1 MDRVDWNAELIRGDL
16 GQAVQQLKPEP
27 GKGLFKVIFGT
38 WLGERCAPEGLRLLY
53 RDATPD
59 LGCRPTEGDM
69 PHARSVCVLF
79 AALAPFTFQGQV
91 GSSQRSLPPPTD
103 IDAMFTEQLSQAE
116 QQFCKAILN
125 KDART
130 LDSLLSPNF
139 ALRVADVPQS
149 SLPRTVWMD
158 NTLHRITGEF
168 CEQHHVVARKL
179 ADDLAAVSLV
189 WSQKAT
195 SDGRNFSGEF
205 YLVDLW
211 QRSSGNWQIIA
222 RYSTPL
228 GKFPERPARQLPP
241 AGDVD
246 PDLTE
251 HLRQLEQQFGE
262 ASMHGDTQVVD
273 RLMGADFTL
282 RVGDAPERSVP
293 RTLREDLRPQATRAY
308 TMESF
313 EERHQAA
320 RKLTNDIAVV
330 SLLLSQKATFA
341 GRDRSGDFYVVD
353 IWRKTAGNWQI
364 IARYSTPLG
373 KRLDR
378 SP

>member
-1 MDRVDWNAELIRGDL
+1 MLV
-16 GQAVQQLKPEP
+16 
-27 GKGLFKVIFGT
+27 
-38 WLGERCAPEGLRLLY
+38 
-53 RDATPD
+53 AT
-59 LGCRPTEGDM
+59 
-69 PHARSVCVLF
+69 
-79 AALAPFTFQGQV
+79 LAPFTFQGQA

-103 IDAMFTEQLSQAE
+103 IDAHLTEQLGQAE

-125 KDART
+125 SDART
-130 LDSLLSPNF
+130 LDSLVSPNF
-139 ALRVADVPQS
+139 ALRVADVPQG

-158 NTLHRITGEF
+158 NTLHRITNEH

-179 ADDLAAVSLV
+179 GDDLAAVSLI
-189 WSQKAT
+189 WSQKGT
-195 SDGRNFSGEF
+195 SDGRDFSGDF
-205 YLVDLW
+205 YVVDFW
-211 QRSSGNWQIIA
+211 QKSSGNWQIIA

-246 PDLTE
+246 RDLTE
-251 HLRQLEQQFGE
+251 HLRQLEQQFGD

-293 RTLREDLRPQATRAY
+293 RVLREDLRPYPTRAY
-308 TMESF
+308 KIESF
-313 EERHQAA
+313 EERHHAA
-320 RKLTNDIAVV
+320 RKLTTDLAVV
-330 SLLLSQKATFA
+330 SLLLSQKATFD

-353 IWRKTAGNWQI
+353 IWRKTARNWQI

-373 KRLDR
+373 KKLDR
-378 SP
+378 SL

>member
-1 MDRVDWNAELIRGDL
+1 MPRVQSVWVL
-16 GQAVQQLKPEP
+16 V
-27 GKGLFKVIFGT
+27 
-38 WLGERCAPEGLRLLY
+38 
-53 RDATPD
+53 AT
-59 LGCRPTEGDM
+59 
-69 PHARSVCVLF
+69 
-79 AALAPFTFQGQV
+79 LASFTFQGQAR
-91 GSSQRSLPPPTD
+91 SSQRSLPPPTD
-103 IDAMFTEQLSQAE
+103 IDAQFTEELGRAE
-116 QQFCKAILN
+116 RQFCEAIRN

-130 LDSLLSPNF
+130 LDSLVSQNF

-158 NTLHRITGEF
+158 NTLHRITNEH

-189 WSQKAT
+189 WSQKGS
-195 SDGRNFSGEF
+195 SDGRDFSGDF
-205 YLVDLW
+205 YLVDFW
-211 QRSSGNWQIIA
+211 QKGGGKWQIIA

-228 GKFPERPARQLPP
+228 GKVPERAPRQLPP
-241 AGDVD
+241 AGDID
-246 PDLTE
+246 PALTE
-251 HLRQLEQQFGE
+251 SLRQLEQQFGE

-282 RVGDAPERSVP
+282 RVGDAPERSVL
-293 RTLREDLRPQATRAY
+293 RVLREDLRPYPTRAY
-308 TMESF
+308 KIESF
-313 EERHQAA
+313 EERHHAA
-320 RKLTNDIAVV
+320 RKLTNDLAVM
-330 SLLLSQKATFA
+330 SLLLSQKATFD

-353 IWRKTAGNWQI
+353 IWRKTARNWQI

>member
-1 MDRVDWNAELIRGDL
+1 VL
-16 GQAVQQLKPEP
+16 V
-27 GKGLFKVIFGT
+27 GT
-38 WLGERCAPEGLRLLY
+38 
-53 RDATPD
+53 
-59 LGCRPTEGDM
+59 
-69 PHARSVCVLF
+69 
-79 AALAPFTFQGQV
+79 LASFTFQGQA
-91 GSSQRSLPPPTD
+91 GNSQRSLPPPTD
-103 IDAMFTEQLSQAE
+103 IDAQFTEELGRAE
-116 QQFCKAILN
+116 RQFGEAILK

-130 LDSLLSPNF
+130 LDNLVGQNF
-139 ALRVADVPQS
+139 VLRVADVPQS

-158 NTLHRITGEF
+158 NTLHRITNEH

-179 ADDLAAVSLV
+179 AADLAAVSLV
-189 WSQKAT
+189 WSQKG
-195 SDGRNFSGEF
+195 SSEGRDFSGDF
-205 YLVDLW
+205 YVVDLW
-211 QRSSGNWQIIA
+211 KKGQGKWQIIA

-228 GKFPERPARQLPP
+228 GKSPERPARQLPAP
-241 AGDVD
+241 GDVD

-262 ASMHGDTQVVD
+262 ATMHGDTQVVD

-293 RTLREDLRPQATRAY
+293 RALRQGLRPQATRAY
-308 TMESF
+308 QMESF

-320 RKLTNDIAVV
+320 RKLTNDLAVM
-330 SLLLSQKATFA
+330 SLLLSQKTTFD
-341 GRDRSGDFYVVD
+341 GRDRSGDFYIVD

-373 KRLDR
+373 KKFDR